1 MLRRK
6 YIFILGLVITIGI
19 AVLMVHVALGFVLR
33 AWWSTPFEVLGF
45 GGSPEQPVAFPHTVH
60 AGTGVLVDHDGNP
73 KLDLE
78 GQEMHGLGLDCT
90 YCHRAVTEGPYASVP
105 PVEFCVYCHKTVGN
119 DLPEVEKLLA
129 AWNNSEPIRWERVH
143 RLPDH
148 VRFVHEAHIRY
159 FSDPVNTLPSGEH
172 AMFASAVCSTC
183 HGDIGS
189 MEEVKQVRS
198 LKMGDCVDC
207 HRANDAPTDCTTC
220 HY

>member
-60 AGTGVLVDHDGNP
+60 AGTAVLVDTDGNP

-78 GQEMHGLGLDCT
+78 GKEIHGLGLDCT

-105 PVEFCVYCHKTVGN
+105 PVEFCVYCHKTVGT
-119 DLPEVEKLLA
+119 DLPEVKKLLA

-143 RLPDH
+143 RLPDLSLI
-148 VRFVHEAHIRY
+148 HI
-159 FSDPVNTLPSGEH
+159 
-172 AMFASAVCSTC
+172 
-183 HGDIGS
+183 
-189 MEEVKQVRS
+189 
-198 LKMGDCVDC
+198 
-207 HRANDAPTDCTTC
+207 
-220 HY
+220 